1 MELPPDEA
9 LKIIRDILR
18 DGSVVPVSHAID
30 RMTERNCDM
39 QDVRR
44 ILKTGTISKKE
55 DVKGRCRYSIE
66 GDNLD
71 GETRVV
77 VIEVHRRGTI
87 RIITVI

>member
-18 DGSVVPVSHAID
+18 DGSVVPISHAKE
-30 RMTERNCDM
+30 RMVERNCDM

-44 ILKTGTISKKE
+44 ILKTGAILKMEK
-55 DVKGRCRYSIE
+55 VKGKCRYSIE